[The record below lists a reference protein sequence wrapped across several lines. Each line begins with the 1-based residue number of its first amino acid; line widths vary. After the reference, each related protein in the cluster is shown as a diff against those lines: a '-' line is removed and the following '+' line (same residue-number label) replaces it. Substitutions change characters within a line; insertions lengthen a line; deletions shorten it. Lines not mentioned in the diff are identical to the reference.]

1 MHKYI
6 AKYPKKC
13 YYIQSLRGKENNF
26 VIILFAFLHIK
37 GEDNIEEK
45 YYKIWITLI
54 PKLGVKRYLNLIKRL
69 KNNKNIFNAS
79 YNELKGI
86 ELINNQII
94 QEILNVKHK
103 QTAKNHLKYIICNK
117 IEIISILDKNY
128 PLDLKNTYNPPICI
142 YIKGNQKI
150 FELKSIAIIG
160 CRDCTKYGIEMAKEF
175 SYKLAKNN
183 INIVSGLARGIDSYA
198 HFGAICANGI
208 TTAVLGNGLD
218 TIYPKENYNLA
229 QKIIEKNGA
238 IISEYPIGTK
248 PEKMNFPAR
257 NRIIS
262 GIAKGVLVIEAKQK
276 SGTLITVDLALEQ
289 GKEVFVIPR

>member
-1 MHKYI
+1 
-6 AKYPKKC
+6 
-13 YYIQSLRGKENNF
+13 
-26 VIILFAFLHIK
+26 
-37 GEDNIEEK
+37 
-45 YYKIWITLI
+45 
-54 PKLGVKRYLNLIKRL
+54 
-69 KNNKNIFNAS
+69 
-79 YNELKGI
+79 
-86 ELINNQII
+86 
-94 QEILNVKHK
+94 
-103 QTAKNHLKYIICNK
+103 
-117 IEIISILDKNY
+117 
-128 PLDLKNTYNPPICI
+128 
-142 YIKGNQKI
+142 
-150 FELKSIAIIG
+150 
-160 CRDCTKYGIEMAKEF
+160 MAKEF

-276 SGTLITVDLALEQ
+276 SGTLITVDFALDQ